1 MRARP
6 RSQAAGFNARTA
18 VAGRWL
24 AAVSVLLCQC
34 LASVGHAQ
42 PAGTDDI
49 AQRTISPYL
58 YLVDADGNKVLLASN
73 FWRRDARYDE
83 RALTRMSEVMA
94 GLEKRGFHKDEKA
107 TIDSW
112 DKPEADV
119 RCYIYMEDLQS
130 GRKSKGKPVTGT
142 RVWCTDNG
150 ASEHDVGNSDSPKH
164 VAQVLRYF
172 DLYFKRAKANVKH

>member
-1 MRARP
+1 MAHGWKRIGRGRAR
-6 RSQAAGFNARTA
+6 AWTACAG
-18 VAGRWL
+18 
-24 AAVSVLLCQC
+24 VLLA
-34 LASVGHAQ
+34 LGTAPSAWAQ
-42 PAGTDDI
+42 PAGTSDI

-58 YLVDADGNKVLLASN
+58 YLMDADGNKVLLASN
-73 FWRRDARYDE
+73 FWRHDARYDE
-83 RALTRMSEVMA
+83 RALTRMSDVMA

-130 GRKSKGKPVTGT
+130 GRRSKGKPVTGT
-142 RVWCTDNG
+142 RVWCSDNG
-150 ASEHDVGNSDSPKH
+150 ASEHEVAKSDDPKH

-172 DLYFKRAKANVKH
+172 DLYFKRARANVKR